1 MCYVV
6 CVCRVGGVCG
16 ASSRQRRAP
25 NPRGRHINLNIIKQ
39 EEKQNARGL
48 LFLTWDPWRSR
59 RLEFITVMIINLKEE
74 RRDSSRVYCN
84 KKWRAALAVAR
95 RVFLRILF
103 HILDAVACGRAC
115 FSALF
120 LLRRRWWRRRSSSA
134 EHYWPRRQNE
144 TIGCV
149 CGL

>member
-1 MCYVV
+1 MCVLCGV
-6 CVCRVGGVCG
+6 CVVSEVFAARHP
-16 ASSRQRRAP
+16 ARQRRAP

-84 KKWRAALAVAR
+84 KKWRAALAR
-95 RVFLRILF
+95 CGKTRLF
-103 HILDAVACGRAC
+103 AHIISY
-115 FSALF
+115 F
-120 LLRRRWWRRRSSSA
+120 RRSRLWAGVFFRSFSPQTAAATA
-134 EHYWPRRQNE
+134 EQQRRTLLASQTE
-144 TIGCV
+144 
-149 CGL
+149 